1 MKMMKPTK
9 SPILWSRKPKGF
21 LGNKKAISEIISTV
35 LLIVMAIAMAGAV
48 YSWMKFYVEK
58 PLPEE
63 SCPDGVSLIIEQYH
77 CNEEIINMTVQNR
90 GLFDITGFSAKFN
103 NETGNETSAELYGKY
118 PLYLEGTTNS
128 TIVVNLES
136 GESANFEFTFNDY
149 NKIAQIELGPFKGY
163 DNYSRPIF
171 CEKAI
176 VRQRISDCPSA

>member
-1 MKMMKPTK
+1 MKMMKIRDFQHAKNGAP
-9 SPILWSRKPKGF
+9 F
-21 LGNKKAISEIISTV
+21 LSNKKAISEIISTV

-48 YSWMKFYVEK
+48 YTWMSFYVTK

-63 SCPDGVSLIIEQYH
+63 SCPEGVSFMIEQYH
-77 CNEEIINMTVQNR
+77 CEGEIINLTVQNR

-118 PLYLEGTTNS
+118 PLYLNGTTNN
-128 TIVVNLES
+128 TILFTPSLGS
-136 GESANFEFTFNDY
+136 GERANFEFSFEGSG
-149 NKIAQIELGPFKGY
+149 KIAQIELGPFKGY

-171 CEKAI
+171 CEKAV